1 MEISKNR
8 GFYYGTI
15 CLLAVNIF
23 FPPTFSNAFERAL
36 GLDVVVQNFAAA
48 AKGWLQKGD

>member
-1 MEISKNR
+1 MAPSV
-8 GFYYGTI
+8 F
-15 CLLAVNIF
+15 LLLIF
-23 FPPTFSNAFERAL
+23 FPTFSKAFERGL